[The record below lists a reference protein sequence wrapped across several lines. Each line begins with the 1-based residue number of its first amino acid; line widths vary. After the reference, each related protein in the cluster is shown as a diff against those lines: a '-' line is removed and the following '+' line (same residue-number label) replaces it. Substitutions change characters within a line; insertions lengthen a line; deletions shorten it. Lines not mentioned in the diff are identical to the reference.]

1 MRMGNKDEIVE
12 IKKIG
17 VDLGDILAIFPAP
30 ITKQGG
36 SYYLKMNPGT
46 MRFYNLKVGDQV
58 LVMLSKVKRKP

>member
-1 MRMGNKDEIVE
+1 MRMGKGDEIVE
-12 IKKIG
+12 FKKIRAE
-17 VDLGDILAIFPAP
+17 LGDILAIFPAP
-30 ITKQGG
+30 ITQQGG